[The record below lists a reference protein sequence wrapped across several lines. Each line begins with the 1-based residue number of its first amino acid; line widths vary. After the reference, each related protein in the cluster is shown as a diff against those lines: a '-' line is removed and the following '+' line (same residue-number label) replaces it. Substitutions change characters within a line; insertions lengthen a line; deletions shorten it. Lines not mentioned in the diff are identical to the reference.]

1 MSFKVLITDGLEK
14 EGKVILSARGTLVDK
29 KGIEASELLEVIGEY
44 DALIVRGRTKVT
56 KEVFE
61 AAKNLKI
68 VGRAGVGVDNIDLEA
83 AKAHGVTVVNAPTS
97 TTIAVAELAF
107 GLMLSMVRE
116 IPRADATMKQEQYL
130 KKDFMGS
137 EVNGKTLGIV
147 GYGNIGRRLG
157 KYAQAVG
164 MKVICYDLLFEKGAN
179 LELIRDTGAEPM
191 TLDEIYT
198 NADIISFHLPLNAQ
212 SKHMLNADV
221 FAKMKDGVLIV
232 DAARGGVIDEP
243 DLLSALQSG
252 KVGGAALDV
261 LEKEPPLDW
270 ELVKHPKVIA
280 TPHIGAQTNEAQVRV
295 AIDIAEEVMNI
306 LEGSDPRW
314 KIV

>member
-1 MSFKVLITDGLEK
+1 
-14 EGKVILSARGTLVDK
+14 
-29 KGIEASELLEVIGEY
+29 
-44 DALIVRGRTKVT
+44 
-56 KEVFE
+56 
-61 AAKNLKI
+61 
-68 VGRAGVGVDNIDLEA
+68 
-83 AKAHGVTVVNAPTS
+83 
-97 TTIAVAELAF
+97 
-107 GLMLSMVRE
+107 
-116 IPRADATMKQEQYL
+116 
-130 KKDFMGS
+130 
-137 EVNGKTLGIV
+137 
-147 GYGNIGRRLG
+147 
-157 KYAQAVG
+157 

-191 TLDEIYT
+191 TLEEIYS
-198 NADIISFHLPLNAQ
+198 NADIISFHLPLNTQ
-212 SKHMLNADV
+212 SKHMLNGEV

-243 DLLSALQSG
+243 ALLAALQSG
-252 KVGGAALDV
+252 KVAGAALDV

>member
-1 MSFKVLITDGLEK
+1 
-14 EGKVILSARGTLVDK
+14 
-29 KGIEASELLEVIGEY
+29 
-44 DALIVRGRTKVT
+44 
-56 KEVFE
+56 
-61 AAKNLKI
+61 
-68 VGRAGVGVDNIDLEA
+68 
-83 AKAHGVTVVNAPTS
+83 
-97 TTIAVAELAF
+97 
-107 GLMLSMVRE
+107 
-116 IPRADATMKQEQYL
+116 
-130 KKDFMGS
+130 
-137 EVNGKTLGIV
+137 
-147 GYGNIGRRLG
+147 
-157 KYAQAVG
+157 
-164 MKVICYDLLFEKGAN
+164 
-179 LELIRDTGAEPM
+179 M

>member
-14 EGKVILSARGTLVDK
+14 EGKTILNARGEVADK
-29 KGIEASELLEVIGEY
+29 KGIEPAELLEVIGEY

-56 KEVFE
+56 KEVFD
-61 AAKNLKI
+61 AAKNLKV

-83 AKAHGVTVVNAPTS
+83 ARAHGVTVVNAPTS

-107 GLMLSMVRE
+107 GLILSLVRE
-116 IPRADATMKQEQYL
+116 IPRADAAMKQEQYP

-147 GYGNIGRRLG
+147 GYGNIGRKLSI
-157 KYAQAVG
+157 YAQALG
-164 MKVICYDLLFEKGAN
+164 MKVICYDIFFDLSGDLSKVRA
-179 LELIRDTGAEPM
+179 TGAEPM
-191 TLDEIYT
+191 TLEAVY
-198 NADIISFHLPLNAQ
+198 AQSDIISFHLPLNAQ
-212 SKHMLNADV
+212 SKHMLNESA

-243 DLLSALQSG
+243 ALLSALESG
-252 KVGGAALDV
+252 KVSGAALDV

-270 ELVKHPKVIA
+270 TLVKHPKVIA

-306 LEGSDPRW
+306 LEGNSPRW